1 MKILTNR
8 ILGRTESEGL
18 LKSET
23 RLIDF
28 VPLNEHLNED
38 LFGLGNLSSVPKSN
52 SPFENGEDFF
62 RAKIYFRID
71 RANNAICFKHV
82 SFGVDFYGE
91 NPVLEVSGDPIEKW
105 LYMDKIA
112 WGEDSINYDKSGQ
125 DYPVNNFMDSLKAL
139 IYHSARI

>member
-23 RLIDF
+23 ILIDF

-52 SPFENGEDFF
+52 SRFENGEDFF

-71 RANNAICFKHV
+71 KANNAICFKHV

-91 NPVLEVSGDPIEKW
+91 NPVLEISGDPIEKW

-125 DYPVNNFMDSLKAL
+125 DYPVNNFIDSLKAL

>member
-1 MKILTNR
+1 MKILRNG
-8 ILGRTESEGL
+8 ILGRTESEGS

-52 SPFENGEDFF
+52 SRFENGEDFF

-71 RANNAICFKHV
+71 KANNAICFKHV

-112 WGEDSINYDKSGQ
+112 WGEYSINYDKSGQ
-125 DYPVNNFMDSLKAL
+125 DYPVNSFIDSLKAL

>member
-1 MKILTNR
+1 MKIFTNR
-8 ILGRTESEGL
+8 ILGRTESEGF

-28 VPLNEHLNED
+28 VPLNDHLIED

-52 SPFENGEDFF
+52 SRFENGEDFF

-71 RANNAICFKHV
+71 KANNAICFKHV
-82 SFGVDFYGE
+82 LFGVDFYGE
-91 NPVLEVSGDPIEKW
+91 NPVLDVSGYPIDKW
-105 LYMDKIA
+105 LYMDKIG
-112 WGEDSINYDKSGQ
+112 WGEYSINYDKSGQ
-125 DYPVNNFMDSLKAL
+125 DYPINNFMDSLKAL

>member
-1 MKILTNR
+1 MKILRNG
-8 ILGRTESEGL
+8 ILGRTESEGS

-28 VPLNEHLNED
+28 VPLNEDLNED
-38 LFGLGNLSSVPKSN
+38 LFGHGNLSSLPKN
-52 SPFENGEDFF
+52 KSPFKNGEEFF

-71 RANNAICFKHV
+71 KANNAICLKHV
-82 SFGVDFYGE
+82 SFGVDFFGE
-91 NPVLEVSGDPIEKW
+91 NPVLEINGIPIEKW

-112 WGEDSINYDKSGQ
+112 WGEYSINYDKSGQ

>member
-52 SPFENGEDFF
+52 SRFENGVDFF

-71 RANNAICFKHV
+71 KANNAICFKHV

-91 NPVLEVSGDPIEKW
+91 NPVLEISGDPIEKW

>member
-52 SPFENGEDFF
+52 SRFENGVDFF

-71 RANNAICFKHV
+71 KANNAICFKHV

-112 WGEDSINYDKSGQ
+112 WREYSINYDKSGQ
-125 DYPVNNFMDSLKAL
+125 DYPVNNFIDSLKAL

>member
-52 SPFENGEDFF
+52 SRFENGVDFF

-71 RANNAICFKHV
+71 KANNAICFKHV

-91 NPVLEVSGDPIEKW
+91 NPVLEISGDPIEKW

-125 DYPVNNFMDSLKAL
+125 DYPVNNFIDSLKAL